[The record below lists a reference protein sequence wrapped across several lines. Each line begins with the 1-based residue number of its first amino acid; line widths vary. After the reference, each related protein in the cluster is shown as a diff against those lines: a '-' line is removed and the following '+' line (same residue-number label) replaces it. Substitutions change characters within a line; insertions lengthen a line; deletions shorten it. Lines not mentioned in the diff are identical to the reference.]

1 MKKGRVAKILTGS
14 RSNTFKKEIHLQQL
28 PITDIAQPMKF
39 YRVNAA
45 KPHLVK
51 LCEDR
56 FGGRTPLIE
65 FDQRNLNQDVV
76 GLAQYGF
83 APAQYVQ
90 FRTLR
95 IYLDEIEALS
105 GKKVINPRLLH
116 GMGRNNFIAEIM
128 RIFPIKRCAG

>member
-1 MKKGRVAKILTGS
+1 MNNISK
-14 RSNTFKKEIHLQQL
+14 
-28 PITDIAQPMKF
+28 
-39 YRVNAA
+39 
-45 KPHLVK
+45 
-51 LCEDR
+51 R
-56 FGGRTPLIE
+56 FGSQAT
-65 FDQRNLNQDVV
+65 
-76 GLAQYGF
+76 

-105 GKKVINPRLLH
+105 GKKVINPRLFH